1 MKQNQIFCENVH
13 VIYNKMKIGKQI
25 EKIKSELNVHLE
37 EKLNE
42 GFQKFLK
49 DIDNLNNYV
58 LIQEND

>member
-1 MKQNQIFCENVH
+1 
-13 VIYNKMKIGKQI
+13 MKIGKQI
-25 EKIKSELNVHLE
+25 EKIKSELNIHLE